1 MHRIIHAQ
9 ISYGP
14 RISYRHRFQEE
25 FFLFGSLTERMK
37 PNGILRSKTV
47 QCFSYTKKCEFRMHY
62 WLKPCNHLA
71 HLISPVFVC
80 AIFVYFIARE
90 RARKRERGL
99 TLFIQC
105 NNRVE
110 FQLDFTTN
118 FRRKPFRM
126 HAYALRKSNL
136 LR

>member
-25 FFLFGSLTERMK
+25 FFLFGSLAERMK

-90 RARKRERGL
+90 RARERER
-99 TLFIQC
+99 IDSIHPVQ
-105 NNRVE
+105 
-110 FQLDFTTN
+110 
-118 FRRKPFRM
+118 
-126 HAYALRKSNL
+126 
-136 LR
+136 